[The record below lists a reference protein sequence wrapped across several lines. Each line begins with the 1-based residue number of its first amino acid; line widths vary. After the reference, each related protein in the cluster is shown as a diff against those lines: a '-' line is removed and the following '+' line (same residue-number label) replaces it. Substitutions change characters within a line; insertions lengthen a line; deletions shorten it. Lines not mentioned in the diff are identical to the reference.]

1 MKFIEVG
8 PQRAARE
15 TDMKIGIGIDTGGTY
30 TDVVAFDFTEK
41 KVLSKGKALTTRE
54 NLSIG
59 INKALDILP
68 QEYIRDAAIVSLST
82 TLSTNACIEDK
93 GCRAKLI
100 VFGMTDELLT
110 RFKGEEK
117 YGISRDSVR
126 CVDTNSS
133 ADGLIVDEPDWNGFE
148 KEFKEWIADA
158 EILSTSELYSVYNGA
173 PCEKKLKEL
182 SRDRFDI
189 TCVCANEITSEIN
202 VIQRGATALLNAR
215 LLPMVQ
221 EFIKSIIKDFRARG
235 CASPIMIVRS
245 DGSLMSAAASLD
257 RPVETILSG
266 PAASVLAGKL
276 FSNSDDYVIIDMG
289 GTTTDISVVTGGKA
303 VAAENGIQLGKWRT
317 TVQGLYVASFGLGG
331 DTEIRANEG
340 RLELRTRRVMPM
352 CTAASRWPVI
362 KDKLRALLDRKHYNR
377 FPLHEFFYLVK
388 QPAKRERYS
397 KGELELIDLLAE
409 GPCMMEELPE
419 KAGIDLY
426 HFECERLEAE
436 GIVMRCGLTPTD
448 FMHIKGDYGAF
459 DREAS
464 LLAARYLWRSLKR
477 EDCDGDM
484 EALTR
489 EVYDMVEGRM
499 YEFVVKILLK
509 QRYPKQF
516 GGEFDPQTEFFI
528 REAWRKRK
536 LSPNVLL
543 NFGLDTEAVLIGVGA
558 PTHLFLQEVADALN
572 TECVLPEDAEVAN
585 AIGALNAYIDT
596 SVRVEV
602 TQRLSTERGNYY
614 IAHLPTGSRRFTDID
629 EAIAAAKEAA
639 EEQAVREAKSRG
651 ASGKIVTNTYVDR
664 HTAVTRWGT
673 DVSMGCTVVSEA
685 SMYLG

>member
-117 YGISRDSVR
+117 YGISRDSVK

-133 ADGLIVDEPDWNGFE
+133 ADGLIVDEPDWNEFE
-148 KEFKEWIADA
+148 EKFKDWIADA

-202 VIQRGATALLNAR
+202 VISAWGHSAFKRAASADGTGVYKVHYKR
-215 LLPMVQ
+215 LQ
-221 EFIKSIIKDFRARG
+221 GQG
-235 CASPIMIVRS
+235 CTSPIMIVRS

-464 LLAARYLWRSLKR
+464 LLAARYLWRSL
-477 EDCDGDM
+477 
-484 EALTR
+484 
-489 EVYDMVEGRM
+489 
-499 YEFVVKILLK
+499 
-509 QRYPKQF
+509 
-516 GGEFDPQTEFFI
+516 
-528 REAWRKRK
+528 RKR
-536 LSPNVLL
+536 
-543 NFGLDTEAVLIGVGA
+543 GL
-558 PTHLFLQEVADALN
+558 
-572 TECVLPEDAEVAN
+572 
-585 AIGALNAYIDT
+585 
-596 SVRVEV
+596 
-602 TQRLSTERGNYY
+602 
-614 IAHLPTGSRRFTDID
+614 RR
-629 EAIAAAKEAA
+629 
-639 EEQAVREAKSRG
+639 
-651 ASGKIVTNTYVDR
+651 
-664 HTAVTRWGT
+664 
-673 DVSMGCTVVSEA
+673 
-685 SMYLG
+685 

>member
-1 MKFIEVG
+1 
-8 PQRAARE
+8 
-15 TDMKIGIGIDTGGTY
+15 MKIGIGIDTGGTY
-30 TDVVAFDFTEK
+30 TDVVAFDFTDK

-68 QEYIRDAAIVSLST
+68 QEYIQKASIVSLST

-100 VFGMTDELLT
+100 VFGMTDELLS

-117 YGISRDSVR
+117 YGISREAVR

-133 ADGLIVDEPDWNGFE
+133 ADGLYVDEPDWEELKKQYGQ
-148 KEFKEWIADA
+148 WIEDADV
-158 EILSTSELYSVYNGA
+158 LSAVELYSMYNGA
-173 PCEKKLKEL
+173 PCEKKLKKL
-182 SRDRFDI
+182 VQDTYGM

-202 VIQRGATALLNAR
+202 VIQRGATALLNAS

-221 EFIKSIIKDFRARG
+221 EFITSIINDFRARG
-235 CASPIMIVRS
+235 CTAPIMIVRS
-245 DGSLMSAAASLD
+245 DGSLMSAASSLD
-257 RPVETILSG
+257 KPVETILSG

-276 FSNSDDYVIIDMG
+276 FSDRDDYVIIDMG

-331 DTEIRANEG
+331 DSAVRGNAG
-340 RLELRTRRVMPM
+340 RPELCTRRVMPI
-352 CTAASRWPVI
+352 CTAASHWPEI
-362 KDKLRALLDRKHYNR
+362 KEKLVKLLDKKHYNK

-388 QPAKRERYS
+388 EPARRERYTE
-397 KGELELIDLLAE
+397 GELRLIDLLKD

-419 KAGIDLY
+419 KAGFDLY

-436 GIVMRCGLTPTD
+436 GVVMRCGLTPTD
-448 FMHIKGDYGAF
+448 FMHIRGDYDAF

-464 LLAARYLWRSLKR
+464 LLAARYLWQSLGR
-477 EDCDGDM
+477 EECDGDI
-484 EALTR
+484 EKLTR
-489 EVYDMVEGRM
+489 EVYDMVEERM
-499 YEFVVKILLK
+499 YEYVVKILLK

-516 GGEFDPQTEFFI
+516 SGGTDPQTDFFI
-528 REAWRKRK
+528 REAWEKRGTE
-536 LSPNVLL
+536 PNVLL
-543 NFGLDTEAVLIGVGA
+543 NFGIDTKAALIGVGA
-558 PTHLFLQEVADALN
+558 PTHLFLQEVAKALG
-572 TECVLPEDAEVAN
+572 TQCILPEDAEVAN

-596 SVRVEV
+596 SVQVEI
-602 TQRLSTERGNYY
+602 TQRLSSEGGNFY
-614 IAHLPTGSRRFTDID
+614 IAHLPGGSRRFAEMED
-629 EAIAAAKEAA
+629 AIEAAKEAA
-639 EEQAVREAKSRG
+639 QAEAVREAKLRG
-651 ASGKIVTNTYVDR
+651 ATGDIVTNTYVDR
-664 HTAVTRWGT
+664 HKAVSRWGT
-673 DVSMGCTVVSEA
+673 DVSLGCTVVSEA